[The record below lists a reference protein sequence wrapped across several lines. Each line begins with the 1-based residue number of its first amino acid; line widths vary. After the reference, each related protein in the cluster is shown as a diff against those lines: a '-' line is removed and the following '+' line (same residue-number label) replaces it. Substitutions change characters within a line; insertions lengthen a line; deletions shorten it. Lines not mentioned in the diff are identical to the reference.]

1 MSSGLD
7 ALVHRLRPAAA
18 EPEGA
23 LILTHGRG
31 ADESDLLPLLDALD
45 PERRLVGAVPRAPLQ
60 LPPMGYH
67 WYVSGAVGHPD
78 KKTFL
83 ETCDLLGSWLEAWAH
98 ETGVPIERT
107 ILGGFSQGTVM
118 AYALGLGRGR
128 PQPAGLVA
136 FSGFLPEVDG
146 FELDLEDRS
155 GLPVAMGH
163 GTYDDTISVDFGRA
177 AKARLEAAGAAVTYR
192 ESPMPHAID
201 PGFLREL
208 PAWVRSVIAGAANA

>member
-45 PERRLVGAVPRAPLQ
+45 PERRFVGAAPRAPLQ

-78 KKTFL
+78 QKTFL
-83 ETCDLLGSWLEAWAH
+83 ETCELLGSWLEAWAH

-163 GTYDDTISVDFGRA
+163 GTYDDIISVDFGRA

>member
-45 PERRLVGAVPRAPLQ
+45 PERRLVGAAPRAPLQ

-163 GTYDDTISVDFGRA
+163 GTYDDIISVDFGRA